1 MMMGKIDSEKRV
13 VENMIRLYCRK
24 KHARK
29 ELCNSC
35 EEIKQYAF
43 DRLDKCPFGDSK
55 TACADCKIHCY
66 KPEMRE
72 KVREIMRFSGPR
84 MLFYYPGDFLKHLK
98 RK

>member
-1 MMMGKIDSEKRV
+1 MGKIDSEKRV

-24 KHARK
+24 KHARNM
-29 ELCNSC
+29 LCESC

-43 DRLDKCPFGDSK
+43 DRLEKCPFGDSK

-84 MLFYYPGDFLKHLK
+84 MLLYYPGDFLKHLK